1 MRKIIAFFIRLSFV
15 KKYLSARVNAFS
27 SDPYYGF
34 DAESIEYWVSYVLT
48 GRCQEINKD
57 EVDEKP

>member
-15 KKYLSARVNAFS
+15 KKYLSVRVKAFS
-27 SDPYYGF
+27 SDPCYGF

-48 GRCQEINKD
+48 GRCPEINGD
-57 EVDEKP
+57 DVDEKP

>member
-15 KKYLSARVNAFS
+15 KKYLSARVIAFS
-27 SDPYYGF
+27 SDPYIGF

-48 GRCQEINKD
+48 GKCS
-57 EVDEKP
+57 EVNEAGEKP